1 MTPITIAYRDMLAT
15 RVRTIL
21 DDLRD
26 IAHPLQSVITAEI
39 EAGTRK
45 GTTSQMVRW
54 QVLESEDCAVVDIWP
69 MFHVHEEESQRA
81 YLILPW
87 EDIDQSFDGWE
98 LGTDNDMAVYAEIIG
113 AVKRGKDH
121 GYITTDDGERVVA
134 WNRFDS

>member
-15 RVRTIL
+15 RARTIL

-26 IAHPLQSVITAEI
+26 IAQPLQSIITAEI
-39 EAGTRK
+39 EAGTRN

-54 QVLESEDCAVVDIWP
+54 QVLESEDCAVVDVWP
-69 MFHVHEEESQRA
+69 AFHEDDETSQRA

-87 EDIDQSFDGWE
+87 EDVDQSFDGWQ
-98 LGTDNDMAVYAEIIG
+98 LGTDNDMVVYAEIIA

>member
-1 MTPITIAYRDMLAT
+1 MTSITIAYRDMLAT
-15 RVRTIL
+15 RARTIL

-26 IAHPLQSVITAEI
+26 IVQPLQAIITAEI
-39 EAGTRK
+39 EAGARK
-45 GTTSQMVRW
+45 GVTSQMVRW
-54 QVLESEDCAVVDIWP
+54 QVLESRDCAVVDVWP
-69 MFHVHEEESQRA
+69 AFHEDDETSQRA

-87 EDIDQSFDGWE
+87 EDVDQSFDGWQ
-98 LGTDNDMAVYAEIIG
+98 LGTDNDMVVYAEIIA